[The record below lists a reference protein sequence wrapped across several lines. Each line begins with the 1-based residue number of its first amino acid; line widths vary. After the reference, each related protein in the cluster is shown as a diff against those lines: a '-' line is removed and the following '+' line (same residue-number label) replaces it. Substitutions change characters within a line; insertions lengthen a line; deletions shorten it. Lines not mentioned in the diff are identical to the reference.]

1 MDQPLK
7 QAAAAHTAAAP
18 ARKVSDFSLLQQ
30 VRGGDQQAFGALV
43 EALYPSVYRAALRVL
58 RQEQEAEDVA
68 QDVFLKIW
76 RDPPELREESN
87 LRAWSARV
95 AANGAIDR
103 LRKKKPDI
111 SDDLPDQIDPS
122 VSTPDAMQA
131 QEAAGEVQSAIDH
144 LPERQRLALVL
155 TYYQGLPN
163 KEAAQLLDV
172 SVDALESLLSRARRA
187 LKATLSEQ
195 WQGLLEDFAQG
206 GQNEEGSW
214 KAI

>member
-7 QAAAAHTAAAP
+7 QAAAVTTAAAS
-18 ARKVSDFSLLQQ
+18 KSQFSDLSLLQQ
-30 VRGGDQQAFGALV
+30 VRGGDQQAFGVLV
-43 EALYPSVYRAALRVL
+43 GELYPSVYRAALRVL
-58 RQEQEAEDVA
+58 RHEQEAEEVA

-76 RDPPELREESN
+76 RDPPELRADAN
-87 LRAWSARV
+87 LKAWSARV
-95 AANGAIDR
+95 ATNGAIDR
-103 LRKKKPDI
+103 FRKKKPDI
-111 SDDLPDQIDPS
+111 SDDLPDQVDPAAS
-122 VSTPDAMQA
+122 ADGAMQA
-131 QEAAGEVQSAIDH
+131 GEAAGAVQEAIDH

-163 KEAAQLLDV
+163 KEAAELLDV
-172 SVDALESLLSRARRA
+172 SVDALESLLARARRA
-187 LKATLSEQ
+187 LKATLSDH

>member
-7 QAAAAHTAAAP
+7 QAAAEIPAAAP
-18 ARKVSDFSLLQQ
+18 ACQVTDLSLLQQ
-30 VRGGDQQAFGALV
+30 VRGGDQQAFGVLIG
-43 EALYPSVYRAALRVL
+43 ELYPAVYRAALRVL

-76 RDPPELREESN
+76 RDPPELRADAN
-87 LRAWSARV
+87 LKAWSARV
-95 AANGAIDR
+95 ATNGAIDR

-111 SDDLPDQIDPS
+111 SDDLPDQVDPA
-122 VSTPDAMQA
+122 VSADEAMQA
-131 QEAAGEVQSAIDH
+131 NEAAGAVQQAIDH

-163 KEAAQLLDV
+163 KEAADLLDV
-172 SVDALESLLSRARRA
+172 SVDALESLLARARRA
-187 LKATLSEQ
+187 LKATLSEH

-206 GQNEEGSW
+206 GHNEEGSW

>member
-7 QAAAAHTAAAP
+7 QAAAASSAAVTQSQDA
-18 ARKVSDFSLLQQ
+18 DLSLLQQ
-30 VRGGDQQAFGALV
+30 VWGGDQQAFGVLV
-43 EALYPSVYRAALRVL
+43 GELYPAVYRAALRVL

-76 RDPPELREESN
+76 REPPELRADAN
-87 LRAWSARV
+87 LKAWSARV
-95 AANGAIDR
+95 ATNGAIDR

-111 SDDLPDQIDPS
+111 SDDLPDQVDPA
-122 VSTPDAMQA
+122 VSTDEAMQA
-131 QEAAGEVQSAIDH
+131 DEAAGAVQQAIDH

-163 KEAAQLLDV
+163 KEAADLLEV
-172 SVDALESLLSRARRA
+172 SVDALESLLARARRA
-187 LKATLSEQ
+187 LKATLSEH

>member
-7 QAAAAHTAAAP
+7 QLAAGETPAATLGQVPDLA
-18 ARKVSDFSLLQQ
+18 LLEQ
-30 VRGGDQQAFGALV
+30 VRSGDQQAFGVLV
-43 EALYPSVYRAALRVL
+43 TELYPNVYRAALRVL

-76 RDPPELREESN
+76 RDPPELRADAN
-87 LRAWSARV
+87 LKAWSARV
-95 AANGAIDR
+95 ATNGAIDR

-111 SDDLPDQIDPS
+111 SDDLPDQVDPA
-122 VSTPDAMQA
+122 VSADEAMQA
-131 QEAAGEVQSAIDH
+131 DEAAGAVQQAIDH

-163 KEAAQLLDV
+163 KEAADLLDV
-172 SVDALESLLSRARRA
+172 SVDALESLLARARRA
-187 LKATLSEQ
+187 LKTTLSEH

-214 KAI
+214 NAI